1 MPLLNDVCMKLTEL
15 GALGQMSELAIARA
29 YSFHAI
35 PLKLQMGE
43 RLMSPRRRVRG
54 LGTFAERR

>member
-1 MPLLNDVCMKLTEL
+1 MKLTEL